1 MGLPGRPGE
10 KGRGLTSPY
19 LQRRLRSLDEVR
31 EQRDFVCVDASAAMR
46 DSSHETLL
54 HEANT
59 VRPPARRGRAR
70 RIVLFAITFGVVVAL
85 LALALGKPRSIPD
98 SDMSL
103 EAEQMNTLS
112 PAAGPAELPSGGT
125 DSFVNPG
132 RSVTPPQLGPADTL
146 EPSQPRF
153 R

>member
-1 MGLPGRPGE
+1 
-10 KGRGLTSPY
+10 LTSPY

-31 EQRDFVCVDASAAMR
+31 EQRDYVWVDASAAR
-46 DSSHETLL
+46 QEAPHDSML

-59 VRPPARRGRAR
+59 VRPSVRTDRAR
-70 RIVLFAITFGVVVAL
+70 RVVLFAITFGVVLAL
-85 LALALGKPRSIPD
+85 LALVLGQPFSAPD

-112 PAAGPAELPSGGT
+112 PAAGPAEVPSGGT

-132 RSVTPPQLGPADTL
+132 RSVPPPQLGPADTL
-146 EPSQPRF
+146 EPLQRRF